1 MCRPRR
7 WSATTR
13 RSDRRIALE
22 APDGRVIVRDLS
34 RPGARLLELDLPDG
48 ARVKVAEHLCG
59 WSQSADPAAGDPLWP
74 TVADAVLALTGR
86 TRDGE
91 DWISVLEEYATGLAA
106 APGAPLEHDDDERLR
121 DLARR
126 VPSLYFDGPRAH
138 DSGGWY
144 MFVGGLPG
152 DVWVME
158 FGESATEAAR
168 RALLRVETILE
179 DPPHDLA

>member
-7 WSATTR
+7 WSTTTP

-22 APDGRVIVRDLS
+22 APDGQVVVRDLS

-48 ARVKVAEHLCG
+48 VRVRIAEHLCG
-59 WSQSADPAAGDPLWP
+59 WSEGPGAEEGDTLWP
-74 TVADAVLALTGR
+74 TVADAVRALTGR

-91 DWISVLEEYATGLAA
+91 AWISVLEEYATGLAA
-106 APGAPLEHDDDERLR
+106 DPGEPLPAGDDDRLR
-121 DLARR
+121 ALAAQ

-138 DSGGWY
+138 SSGGWY
-144 MFVGGLPG
+144 MFIGGLPG

-158 FGESATEAAR
+158 FGESAVEAAR
-168 RALLRVETILE
+168 RALLRVETILGQE
-179 DPPHDLA
+179 RD